1 MVPAITFWACYL
13 LGIPVSASSVFTFL
27 ACLRI
32 VQEPIRL
39 IPDVAG
45 VFIEAKVSL
54 DRIVKFLEA
63 PELRNSITRQ
73 KLNGKEL
80 DQSILIRTTEIS
92 WGIDSSSKATLR
104 NINVVVKPG
113 EKVAICGEVGSGK
126 STLLAA
132 VLGEVPKI
140 TGIVSNNDKSSV
152 CYTSTDPSQALLKAH
167 VSIFSRSMF
176 LER

>member
-1 MVPAITFWACYL
+1 
-13 LGIPVSASSVFTFL
+13 
-27 ACLRI
+27 
-32 VQEPIRL
+32 L